1 MELAKQQSAGGKSA
15 EIRVTQEKKEQNDKG
30 VMSAKIDNLKPDKHF
45 FGADLVKEPLMK
57 SKIE

>member
-15 EIRVTQEKKEQNDKG
+15 EIRVTQEKKEQNEG
-30 VMSAKIDNLKPDKHF
+30 VNSAKIDNLKPDKHF